1 MEKITIVCLLE
12 AYRQRVER
20 GEIQFLQKNSEDC
33 GDVLQLIKP
42 LLARIKEAEG
52 KPKGLSFNLDWNKTH
67 ESGREL
73 WEKLVGCA
81 LHDIDRV
88 AKGNSKLFNFAKAAA
103 SFEDLLYG
111 MDERYRDHTLHSLW
125 VYLLGEHILR
135 DYIPDIYE
143 SLDWYLHN
151 DLLKDSSYYSPKLLR
166 ESKTRE
172 KELLEKTNKRK
183 DASWCLIAL
192 CHDLGYS
199 LSRLHDLN
207 KSVEKVIDY
216 LDIPGFSRI
225 GYSFEIEHQY
235 LGSSFLELMADELF
249 IVAST
254 DNKDIV
260 TKNFRE
266 SGSYWRLCRALEKRQ
281 HGIYSSF
288 VIYKLLD
295 IFAET
300 WVRDPAEPYG
310 LDDGEAV
317 DNLILG
323 SILFAIAQHAFEF
336 AHLTNIGSLADI
348 LVLVDEL
355 EEFSRFGRQ
364 LQARQYQDT
373 MADVSVAF
381 PSHKN
386 GNTRNFDIE
395 ITYAVAKEWSA
406 ERFFVIKAKALCQKY
421 SLESQSQD
429 EWDDRG
435 LVRNAVN
442 SIKMIVEKDASR
454 FTFYLCRDPKKTKGQ
469 LPKSKTGGYEAGEY
483 HLECYDDEIKI
494 LPTKGKKLTLDEWF
508 GLPKSNN
515 I

>member
-1 MEKITIVCLLE
+1 MEKITVVSLLE
-12 AYRQRVER
+12 KYKQRVDR
-20 GEIQFLQKNSEDC
+20 GEIQFLQKGSRDQGE
-33 GDVLQLIKP
+33 VLKLIGP
-42 LLARIKEAEG
+42 LLARIKKAGE
-52 KPKGLSFNLDWNKTH
+52 KPEGLSVNLDWHKTH
-67 ESGREL
+67 EEGREL
-73 WEKLVGCA
+73 WEKLVSCA

-88 AKGNSKLFNFAKAAA
+88 AKGNSKLFNFAKATA

-111 MDERYRDHTLHSLW
+111 MDERYRDHTIHSLW

-135 DYIPDIYE
+135 DHIYDIYKN
-143 SLDWYLHN
+143 LDWYLHN
-151 DLLKDSSYYSPKLLR
+151 DLLRDSSYYPTKLLR

-172 KELLEKTNKRK
+172 KELLEKVNERK

-199 LSRLHDLN
+199 ISRLHDLN

-216 LDIPGFSRI
+216 LDIPGISRI

-235 LGSSFLELMADELF
+235 LGSSFLELMADELY
-249 IVAST
+249 IIAGT

-266 SGSYWRLCRALEKRQ
+266 AGSYWRLCRALEKRQ

-310 LDDGEAV
+310 LENREAV
-317 DNLILG
+317 DNLIRG
-323 SILFAIAQHAFEF
+323 NILFAIAQHDFEF
-336 AHLTNIGSLADI
+336 AHLATIGSLADV
-348 LVLVDEL
+348 LVLADEL

-364 LQARQYQDT
+364 LQARQYRDT
-373 MADVSVAF
+373 MADVSVSF
-381 PSHKN
+381 PSRKN
-386 GNTRNFDIE
+386 GNTRSFDIE
-395 ITYAVAKEWSA
+395 ITYEVAKEWCIES
-406 ERFFVIKAKALCQKY
+406 FFVIKAKALCQKY
-421 SLESQSQD
+421 SLENQE

-442 SIKMIVEKDASR
+442 SINMIVEQGGSR
-454 FTFYLCRDPKKTKGQ
+454 FTFYLCSDPNKTKGQ

-483 HLECYDDEIKI
+483 HLECYDDEI
-494 LPTKGKKLTLDEWF
+494 LVLTKGKKLPIDDWF
-508 GLPKSNN
+508 GLNQSR
-515 I
+515 